1 MERLL
6 EPSLEQNE
14 EQVDVSLRPLS
25 LDEYVG
31 QENFKENLKV
41 FIHAAK
47 NRDEP
52 LDHILLYGPPGLG
65 KTTLAYV
72 IAHEMGTQI
81 RLING
86 PSIEKPGELAA
97 ILSTM
102 NEGDIL
108 FIDEIHRIPRVVEE
122 ILYEA
127 MEDYKLTFL
136 SGRDEDARNITI
148 RLKPFTL
155 VGATTKPGDLSSPL
169 RDRFGIV
176 NRLEYYTIEE
186 LEKIVKR
193 TSRVFALPINDE
205 ASNMIALRSRGTPR
219 IANRIYRRVRDFAS
233 FNNLTLINEEITKEA
248 LNKLRIDDLGL
259 DEIDLR
265 YLTSLIKRFNG
276 GPVGLETLASTIGEE
291 VRNLEEV
298 YEPYLLKIGLIN
310 KTPRGRVATD
320 KAYQHLKLNLFEHF

>member
-1 MERLL
+1 MDRLL
-6 EPSLEQNE
+6 GPNLEKNE
-14 EQVDVSLRPLS
+14 EQVDVSLRPLT
-25 LDEYVG
+25 LNEYVG
-31 QENFKENLKV
+31 QENFKENLRI

-72 IAHEMGTQI
+72 VANEMGTNI

-86 PSIEKPGELAA
+86 PSIEKTGELAA

-108 FIDEIHRIPRVVEE
+108 FIDEIHRLPRVVEE

-136 SGRDEDARNITI
+136 SGHDEDARNITI
-148 RLKPFTL
+148 TLKPFTL

-176 NRLEYYTIEE
+176 NKLEYYSIEE

-193 TSRVFALPINDE
+193 TSRVFNLPITQE
-205 ASNMIALRSRGTPR
+205 AANMIALRSRGTPR

-233 FNNLTLINEEITKEA
+233 YNLLSF
-248 LNKLRIDDLGL
+248 ID
-259 DEIDLR
+259 E
-265 YLTSLIKRFNG
+265 FH
-276 GPVGLETLASTIGEE
+276 
-291 VRNLEEV
+291 
-298 YEPYLLKIGLIN
+298 
-310 KTPRGRVATD
+310 
-320 KAYQHLKLNLFEHF
+320 Q

>member
-1 MERLL
+1 MERML

-14 EQVDVSLRPLS
+14 EQVDISLRPLS
-25 LDEYVG
+25 LKEYVG
-31 QENFKENLKV
+31 QENFKENLKI

-72 IAHEMGTQI
+72 IANEMGTSI

-108 FIDEIHRIPRVVEE
+108 FIDEIHRLPRVVEE

-176 NRLEYYTIEE
+176 NRLEYYTIDE
-186 LEKIVKR
+186 LIRIVER
-193 TSRVFALPINDE
+193 TSRVFNLPIDKDAAE
-205 ASNMIALRSRGTPR
+205 LIAMRSRGTPR

-233 FNNLTLINEEITKEA
+233 FSNMDHVDKKVTEDA
-248 LNKLRIDDLGL
+248 LVRLRIDNLGL
-259 DEIDLR
+259 DEIDIR
-265 YLTSLIKRFNG
+265 YLTALIKRFNG
-276 GPVGLETLASTIGEE
+276 GPVGLETLSSTIGEE

-298 YEPYLLKIGLIN
+298 YEPYLLKLGLIN
-310 KTPRGRVATD
+310 KTPRGRVATN
-320 KAYQHLKLNLFEHF
+320 KAYEHLKLNLFDHF

>member
-176 NRLEYYTIEE
+176 NRLEYYNIEE

-298 YEPYLLKIGLIN
+298 YEPYLLKLGLIN